1 MVQAL
6 FVSDSASFSW
16 KYDIDCFDAVTS
28 RIHASTQ
35 NVFAV
40 SHHLERLNRNHQ
52 LPASLAFS
60 VPRYQQIMVREY

>member
-6 FVSDSASFSW
+6 FVYDSASFSW
-16 KYDIDCFDAVTS
+16 KYDIHNFDAVAS

-40 SHHLERLNRNHQ
+40 SHHLERLNR
-52 LPASLAFS
+52 
-60 VPRYQQIMVREY
+60 